1 MDQKTGIERA
11 LEAFEG
17 SPTRLAAAIGNG
29 VLRQHVE
36 HWLQAKRVP
45 ADKCPEVADV
55 TGIPLEDLNDKV
67 NWALVRKLRRR
78 KPSADGQGAATPTE
92 AI

>member
-11 LEAFEG
+11 LEAFDG
-17 SPTRLAAAIGNG
+17 SPTKLAAAIGNG

-45 ADKCPEVADV
+45 AGKCGEVANV
-55 TGIPLEDLNDKV
+55 TGIPLEDLNDEV
-67 NWALVRKLRRR
+67 NWALVRKAQRR
-78 KPSADGQGAATPTE
+78 KAAANSARQVA
-92 AI
+92 